1 MQLYVNY
8 YRKMRTGLHVN
19 VEKERRRAL
28 NRIDTTVI
36 DATENTARYRNES
49 YVAKTTHRNAEKYS
63 ILKYKYELLYAEILK
78 EHEGV
83 IERSYHTFKIPKA
96 SGGWRL
102 ITAPN
107 EDLKTIQTAI
117 AEHII
122 KDCKYLPHDSVHSYT
137 KRRNCLTALQ
147 VHQRNKSKYF
157 LKLDIQDFFPS
168 CTKDVVQKALG
179 QLLNTTHMASVLPDA
194 CFYNGALPQGSPA
207 SPILSNIVL
216 QDFDY
221 KFNIWCRHNGL
232 TYTRYADDLLISGR
246 KKFNFQKVVETAQTL
261 LPETLHLKMSKT
273 RFGSCCGRNWNLGL
287 MYNKDGNITVG
298 HKQKHQIQCAYH
310 NLYKEEL
317 DKQEFDKQLLS
328 LIGLFQYYKFI
339 EPEYFT
345 ALERKLNA
353 KGYVT
358 K

>member
-8 YRKMRTGLHVN
+8 YRKMRTGLHVD

-36 DATENTARYRNES
+36 DTTENTARYRNES

-63 ILKYKYELLYAEILK
+63 ILKHKYELLYAEILK

-117 AEHII
+117 TEHII

-157 LKLDIQDFFPS
+157 LKLF
-168 CTKDVVQKALG
+168 A
-179 QLLNTTHMASVLPDA
+179 
-194 CFYNGALPQGSPA
+194 
-207 SPILSNIVL
+207 
-216 QDFDY
+216 
-221 KFNIWCRHNGL
+221 
-232 TYTRYADDLLISGR
+232 
-246 KKFNFQKVVETAQTL
+246 
-261 LPETLHLKMSKT
+261 
-273 RFGSCCGRNWNLGL
+273 
-287 MYNKDGNITVG
+287 
-298 HKQKHQIQCAYH
+298 
-310 NLYKEEL
+310 
-317 DKQEFDKQLLS
+317 
-328 LIGLFQYYKFI
+328 
-339 EPEYFT
+339 
-345 ALERKLNA
+345 
-353 KGYVT
+353 
-358 K
+358 